1 VAEKLYPFDEI
12 EPKWQRFWEE
22 EGLFKVDIN
31 KADNKYYCLV
41 MYPYPSASLHVGH
54 GRNYILG
61 DALARY
67 KMMQGYNVLTPMGW
81 DAFGLPAENAAIKTG
96 IHPKE
101 WTYRNIR
108 TMKEQLHRWGVWYDW
123 SREIASC
130 HPGYYKWTQWLFLL
144 LYKRGLAYR
153 KLAPVNWCPSCAT
166 TLANEEVVGGACE
179 RCGTPVE
186 ERELE
191 QWFFK
196 ITDYAQRLLDDL
208 ELLQEWP
215 ERVRI
220 MQRNWIGRSEGVEI
234 DFPLEGGGEPIRC
247 FTTRVDTI
255 YGATFMVLA
264 PEHPRVGELI
274 KGGEREGEIE
284 EFIKRVKRQRKADR
298 ASAGVV
304 KEGVFTGR
312 YAVNPMTG
320 EKIPIWIANYVLMD
334 YGTGAIMAVPAHDQ
348 RDFEFAKLYGLAIR
362 VVIDNPALP
371 LNADTMEEAYEE
383 DGVMVN
389 SGEFNGLSNREA
401 MEKIADFM
409 EEHGIGRRAV
419 NYRIR
424 DWLVSRQRYWGA
436 PIPIVYCDS
445 CGTVPV
451 PEEQLPVLLPER
463 VEFKPKG
470 HSPLQDVP
478 EFVNTTCPKCGGP
491 ARRETD
497 TISQWVCSSWYY
509 LRYISPRDEKKPF
522 DPELVNRWLPVD
534 QYIGG
539 VEHAVLHL
547 LYSRFITKVL
557 YDAGWVNFKE
567 PFARLFTQGMIIKDG
582 AKMSKSKGNVV
593 RPEPLIDKYGAD
605 TLRLYILFMG
615 PPEKD
620 AEWND
625 RAVEGAYRFLGRVW
639 RLVNGVCDG
648 SFQRCEG
655 KGEADEKIWRK
666 THATIHRVTRDIEGG
681 FQFNTAISAIMEL
694 VNEINGAEGQVS
706 EGVLA
711 EATRTLVLLLAPF
724 TPHIAEELWRRLG
737 EKDSVLKQRWPE
749 ADPEALKAP
758 EVVVV
763 VQVNGK
769 LRSRLHLPAGLSEEK
784 LKEAALADE
793 RVRRFIDG
801 KEVRKVIV
809 VPDKLVN
816 VVVG

>member
-419 NYRIR
+419 N
-424 DWLVSRQRYWGA
+424 
-436 PIPIVYCDS
+436 
-445 CGTVPV
+445 
-451 PEEQLPVLLPER
+451 
-463 VEFKPKG
+463 
-470 HSPLQDVP
+470 
-478 EFVNTTCPKCGGP
+478 
-491 ARRETD
+491 
-497 TISQWVCSSWYY
+497 
-509 LRYISPRDEKKPF
+509 
-522 DPELVNRWLPVD
+522 
-534 QYIGG
+534 
-539 VEHAVLHL
+539 
-547 LYSRFITKVL
+547 
-557 YDAGWVNFKE
+557 
-567 PFARLFTQGMIIKDG
+567 
-582 AKMSKSKGNVV
+582 
-593 RPEPLIDKYGAD
+593 
-605 TLRLYILFMG
+605 
-615 PPEKD
+615 
-620 AEWND
+620 
-625 RAVEGAYRFLGRVW
+625 
-639 RLVNGVCDG
+639 
-648 SFQRCEG
+648 
-655 KGEADEKIWRK
+655 
-666 THATIHRVTRDIEGG
+666 
-681 FQFNTAISAIMEL
+681 
-694 VNEINGAEGQVS
+694 
-706 EGVLA
+706 
-711 EATRTLVLLLAPF
+711 
-724 TPHIAEELWRRLG
+724 
-737 EKDSVLKQRWPE
+737 
-749 ADPEALKAP
+749 
-758 EVVVV
+758 
-763 VQVNGK
+763 
-769 LRSRLHLPAGLSEEK
+769 
-784 LKEAALADE
+784 
-793 RVRRFIDG
+793 
-801 KEVRKVIV
+801 
-809 VPDKLVN
+809 
-816 VVVG
+816 